1 MTDLLAWFDPVAIMV
16 VIGGSLL
23 AATLRA
29 TRGEVRAAFAA
40 LRLIFRADPEADEA
54 AARAAVHRAEAI
66 VETKNIVCVDRV
78 ETTGRFLAEAVRRLS
93 DARSSADYA
102 RWAQETL
109 AARARRH
116 AGAVAFWRATADTA
130 PAMGMIATV
139 VGLIRMFRTMDDPTH
154 LGAPMASAL
163 VATLLGLVVA
173 NLVAGPIAER
183 LERLSAAELGWQR
196 RALDHLLR
204 LAQAELDH
212 AAGLQRQL
220 ARSIAR

>member
-1 MTDLLAWFDPVAIMV
+1 MTDFLAWLDPLAIAV

-23 AATLRA
+23 AASLRA
-29 TRGEVRAAFAA
+29 TRGEAGAAFAA
-40 LRLIFRADPEADEA
+40 LRLLVRADPDADEA
-54 AARAAVHRAEAI
+54 AARAAIHRVEAI
-66 VETKNIVCVDRV
+66 VETKNIVCVDRA

-102 RWAQETL
+102 RWTEETL

-116 AGAVAFWRATADTA
+116 GGAIAFWRSAADAA

-173 NLVAGPIAER
+173 NLIAGPIAER

-212 AAGLQRQL
+212 AVGLQRQL